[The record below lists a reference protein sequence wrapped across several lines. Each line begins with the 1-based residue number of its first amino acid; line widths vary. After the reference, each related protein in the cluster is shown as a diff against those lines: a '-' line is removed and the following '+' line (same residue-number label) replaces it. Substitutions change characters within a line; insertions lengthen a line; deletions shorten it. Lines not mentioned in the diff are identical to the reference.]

1 LLPVRNMSLIMIRDG
16 ICPFFWSRFEMILD
30 LFPSSKM
37 LTELLD
43 TAANKEV
50 KDCQATFCARN
61 MMREAK

>member
-1 LLPVRNMSLIMIRDG
+1 
-16 ICPFFWSRFEMILD
+16 MILD

-37 LTELLD
+37 PTELLD